1 MAAYISNIVIDAGA
15 DFNQIFNLEDSANSP
30 LDLTGYSAISKLK
43 KHPASLNDKASFTV
57 SFPNRAQGQLK
68 IALGSSITSVLKAG
82 RYSYDVLL
90 NDGSLKTR
98 IVSGSAI
105 VTAGVTTVSYT
116 HLTLP
121 TMMSV

>member
-15 DFNQIFNLEDSANSP
+15 DFNQTFNLENTANSP
-30 LDLTGYSAISKLK
+30 LDLTGYTATSKLK
-43 KHPASLNDKASFTV
+43 KHPASLSDKATFSV

-68 IALGSSITSVLKAG
+68 ISFGSSITSALKAG

-90 NDGSLKTR
+90 NDGSIKTR

-105 VTAGVTTVSYT
+105 ITAGVTTG
-116 HLTLP
+116 
-121 TMMSV
+121 

>member
-15 DFNQIFNLEDSANSP
+15 DFDQVFNLESSSNAP
-30 LDLTGYSAISKLK
+30 LDLTGFTATSKLK
-43 KHPASLNDKASFTV
+43 KHPASLNDKASFVV
-57 SFPNRAQGQLK
+57 SFPNRTQGELK
-68 IALGSSITSVLKAG
+68 IALGSSITSTLKAG

-105 VTAGVTTVSYT
+105 VTAGVTTG
-116 HLTLP
+116 
-121 TMMSV
+121 